1 MGVKGRHNGGEC
13 ICANSNWWQGSA
25 SGQPS
30 PTGGAAEDEG
40 RIYNGGDATETKL
53 IRELL
58 KSFSMGGCS
67 EKRENSFFCILRKLA
82 PLGQIQFS
90 LLGKL

>member
-1 MGVKGRHNGGEC
+1 MSMGGTMGGNAFVP
-13 ICANSNWWQGSA
+13 IA
-25 SGQPS
+25 
-30 PTGGAAEDEG
+30 TGGKGVLAANQVQPVVRLRMKVAFTIMG
-40 RIYNGGDATETKL
+40 MHWTKL